1 MIFVRKMQA
10 EHQIS
15 KGGSRVKAE
24 LSQLDRWAL
33 VDVERFG
40 SVLLQYES
48 DLPILESQR
57 MREEQ
62 VLRQIQSDMLK
73 GMQL

>member
-1 MIFVRKMQA
+1 MHA

-62 VLRQIQSDMLK
+62 MLRQIQSDLLK
-73 GMQL
+73 GMQH

>member
-1 MIFVRKMQA
+1 M
-10 EHQIS
+10 
-15 KGGSRVKAE
+15 KAE

-62 VLRQIQSDMLK
+62 VLRQIQSDMLN
-73 GMQL
+73 GMQH